1 MRLQQVTSPSLT
13 PPRQRVS
20 SNLTPMDNRSEQV
33 SMAMRGINLVRVTF
47 SFSLL
52 LARNYPRWQSP
63 LTHPSGIPT
72 PEEWCLAALNYAQ
85 R

>member
-1 MRLQQVTSPSLT
+1 
-13 PPRQRVS
+13 
-20 SNLTPMDNRSEQV
+20 
-33 SMAMRGINLVRVTF
+33 MAMRGINLVRVTF